1 MITHKHH
8 IIPRHAGG
16 GDAPTNIV
24 VLTIPEHAEAHKKLY
39 EEHGRWQDEV
49 AWLSL
54 SGQISGAE
62 AIKEAQIKGNLGS
75 KRRVGYVMPEE
86 TKRKIS
92 KSNTG
97 KKATEEHRINNSDAH
112 KGYKQSASHNKNR
125 SEACKKTY
133 KITFPGGRVEVIK
146 GMRDFAKKNG
156 LTACYLYALATG
168 RRKHYRHY
176 KVERLWQ
183 PN

>member
-16 GDAPTNIV
+16 GDEPTNIV
-24 VLTIPEHAEAHKKLY
+24 ELTIPEHAEAHKKIY

-49 AWLSL
+49 AWRALSK
-54 SGQISGAE
+54 QISCAE

-75 KRRVGYVMPEE
+75 KRRVGYITPEE

-92 KSNTG
+92 ESNRG
-97 KKATEEHRINNSDAH
+97 KKATDETRRKMSEAH
-112 KGYKQSASHNKNR
+112 TGVPLSASHNKNR
-125 SEACKKTY
+125 AEACKKTY
-133 KITFPGGRVEVIK
+133 KITFPDGRVEVIK
-146 GMRDFAKKNG
+146 GIKAFAKKHKLG
-156 LTACYLYALATG
+156 ACYLSALANG
-168 RRKHYRHY
+168 SRKHYRQY

-183 PN
+183 LN

>member
-39 EEHGRWQDEV
+39 EEHGRWQDKV
-49 AWLSL
+49 AWRQL
-54 SGQISGAE
+54 SGQISCAE

-75 KRRVGYVMPEE
+75 KRRVGYVMAEE

-92 KSNTG
+92 ESNKGIKPTDEARRKMREAHTG
-97 KKATEEHRINNSDAH
+97 VPL
-112 KGYKQSASHNKNR
+112 SASHNKNR
-125 SEACKKTY
+125 AEACKKTY
-133 KITFPGGRVEVIK
+133 KITFPDGRVEVIK
-146 GMRDFAKKNG
+146 GLKDFAKKNG
-156 LTACYLYALATG
+156 LGAGYLSALATG
-168 RRKHYRHY
+168 RRKHYKHY
-176 KVERLWQ
+176 KAERLWQ